1 MLIESNLPDLNTE
14 ILCYCNANNR
24 GALSAATLRSMGYI
38 NAKYI
43 AGGLNEYK
51 KVA

>member
-1 MLIESNLPDLNTE
+1 MIVEAKIPDLNQT

-24 GALSAATLRSMGYI
+24 GALSAASLNKMGYV

-43 AGGLNEYK
+43 QDGLLGYRK
-51 KVA
+51 L

>member
-1 MLIESNLPDLNTE
+1 MNVEGLIKDANAV

-24 GALSAATLRSMGYI
+24 GALSAATLQSMGYK

-43 AGGLNEYK
+43 AGGFKAYRGT
-51 KVA
+51 